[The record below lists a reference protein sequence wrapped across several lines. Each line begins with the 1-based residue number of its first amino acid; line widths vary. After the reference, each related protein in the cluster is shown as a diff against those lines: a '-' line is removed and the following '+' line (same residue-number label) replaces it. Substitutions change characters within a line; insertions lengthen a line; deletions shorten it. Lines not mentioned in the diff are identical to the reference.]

1 MQRRPRKRS
10 HKASG
15 PPSRGTVPA
24 RNLAEAASELAAEL
38 DVLPEFYGRTRVVL
52 LPVDP
57 YLMHV
62 YWEITPRDM
71 EQARRRT
78 RGLQYQAA
86 LRFHDISET
95 PSDRANSQNQFDV
108 DIELAPHNWY
118 VRLWSPEKRYFVDLG
133 LRTEDGSFMKI
144 ARSNVADTPRAQ
156 PSTHIDEHYLPITV
170 GLQGQPAPPIAVREE
185 ALALKQGAKVPD
197 QERARIAVP
206 IDMAESV
213 RRRLAELY
221 GRQPQPPSRA
231 TRLGPPPPT
240 GFTDLTEMSERR
252 FFSDLTERAFSDLT
266 EMNERSFAP
275 GISSEKR

>member
-1 MQRRPRKRS
+1 MQRRPKKRS
-10 HKASG
+10 RKASG
-15 PPSRGTVPA
+15 PPSRGIGPA
-24 RNLAEAASELAAEL
+24 RNLAEAASELVAEL
-38 DVLPEFYGRTRVVL
+38 DVLPESYGRTRVVL

-108 DIELAPHNWY
+108 DIELAPGNWY

-133 LRTEDGSFMKI
+133 LRTEDGNFMKI
-144 ARSNVADTPRAQ
+144 ARSNVAATPRAQ
-156 PSTHIDEHYLPITV
+156 PSNHIDEHYLPITV
-170 GLQGQPAPPIAVREE
+170 DLQGQPTPPIVGQQE
-185 ALALKQGAKVPD
+185 APALEPGARVPD

-213 RRRLAELY
+213 HRKLAELY
-221 GRQPQPPSRA
+221 GSQAQDLGRA
-231 TRLGPPPPT
+231 SRLGRVLHR
-240 GFTDLTEMSERR
+240 GLADLTEMSEGRV
-252 FFSDLTERAFSDLT
+252 FSDLT

-275 GISSEKR
+275 SISSGKK